1 MYKTILDENGQR
13 LNGIRREK
21 LRRKKDMERLMG
33 FRLLDDDF
41 LMACCY
47 GDTVCAELL
56 LRIILE
62 KPGLHVQDVSIHVSP
77 GIVQRPVRMDI
88 RAEDKKGEKLYAR
101 LCCPVSEPEGKT
113 VRRYSSM
120 MDAYLMEKMEEGEN
134 PDSLPETWLVF
145 LMENDMMG
153 QGLPVYRIERSCHET
168 GETFADGSHI
178 LFVNGTFCGDTPTGK
193 LIHDLSCTDAA
204 DMYYD
209 TLAERVRY
217 FKETEEGTET
227 MCRVLEQMRDQTY
240 RDAKK
245 KTAFRMFAAGKYPL
259 EEIAEISGL
268 TLEEVIRLKTGG
280 DTD

>member
-41 LMACCY
+41 LAACCC
-47 GDTVCAELL
+47 GDTVCAELV

-62 KPGLHVQDVSIHVSP
+62 KPDLQVKDISIHVSP
-77 GIVQRPVRMDI
+77 GIVQRPVRLDI

-101 LCCPVSEPEGKT
+101 IYCPVSEPDGKT
-113 VRRYSSM
+113 VRQYSSM
-120 MDAYLMEKMEEGEN
+120 MDAYLMEENRN

-153 QGLPVYRIERSCHET
+153 KGLPVYRIERCCPET
-168 GETFADGSHI
+168 GGAFPDGSHI
-178 LFVNGTFCGDTPTGK
+178 LFVNGAFRGDDTPTGR

-204 DMYYD
+204 DMYND

-217 FKETEEGTET
+217 FKETREGTEA
-227 MCRVLEQMRDQTY
+227 MCRVLEKMRDQTY
-240 RDAKK
+240 KDAKK
-245 KTAFRMFAAGKYPL
+245 KTAFRMFEAGKYTL
-259 EEIAEISGL
+259 EEIAGISGL
-268 TLEEVIRLKTGG
+268 TLEEVIRLKTGQ
-280 DTD
+280 DAD